1 MEDLTHTSTINLA
14 KEYSML
20 DREID
25 NLEQRIELYKAKYD
39 LIRLELIRRIPT
51 LINEPEFQPREVI
64 PEEQP
69 LKFNH

>member
-1 MEDLTHTSTINLA
+1 MGDLTHTSTIELC
-14 KEYSML
+14 KEYSNL

-69 LKFNH
+69 LNFNR